1 FVNVA
6 SEAEF
11 RLLVAFLLAALQP
24 ERPKVGLAV
33 SGGQGSGKSALLKVL
48 RQLVDPN
55 EDEKRPLPKDVRSIT
70 IAGANSAMLTFEN
83 VSRLLPHIADSLCS
97 IMTGAGHAERAL
109 YTDTDETL
117 FKMTRAVIFNGIP
130 DLTERGDL
138 ADRMIALVLPEIP
151 EDKRQDEG
159 EFWRAFEA
167 ARPRVLGALYD
178 AVAGALRELPTVK
191 IKKLPRMADAAKWV
205 TAAETALGWKPGTFL
220 ADFQVSRQDASAV
233 VLEASPLPAALVTLL
248 VQTGKPLVSDTLGD
262 ALQWHGTATAL
273 HPLLLDIATANGQKR
288 GFPAAPS
295 VLGSELRRLAP
306 ALRARDIRLDFP
318 RAETADRTR
327 FVTITGKRSSVLA
340 AWTAQTQTVQQ

>member
-167 ARPRVLGALYD
+167 ARPRVLGALYN

-205 TAAETALGWKPGTFL
+205 TAAETALGWEPGTFL
-220 ADFQVSRQDASAV
+220 ADFQRVQQDASEV
-233 VLEASPLPAALVTLL
+233 VLDASPVPAALLTLL
-248 VQTGKPLVSDTLGD
+248 VQTGKQLVTEALGD
-262 ALQWHGTATAL
+262 TLQWHGTAKAL
-273 HPLLLDIATANGQKR
+273 HAVLLDIARANDQKR
-288 GFPAAPS
+288 DFPAAPNALS
-295 VLGSELRRLAP
+295 AELRRLAP
-306 ALRARDIRLDFP
+306 VLRGGGLHVTFT
-318 RAETADRTR
+318 RAKTEDRTR
-327 FVTITGKRSSVLA
+327 FVTIAGAKRVVVALYQSGLG
-340 AWTAQTQTVQQ
+340 QQ